1 MITIED
7 IICRAFL
14 TDKKPEEIGST
25 HTLHYYVLSLGDRYD
40 LWWAFYQRIDG
51 YNLLLNCHLLR
62 GDFQRW
68 KSNPMDLDHR
78 CSHTIDKVDIKVKD
92 FFCSYDKLIVE
103 CVDYDLNF
111 T

>member
-25 HTLHYYVLSLGDRYD
+25 HTLNYYVLSLDDKYD
-40 LWWAFYQRIDG
+40 LWWAFSLQVDKQ
-51 YNLLLNCHLLR
+51 NLLLNCRLLR

-68 KSNPMDLDHR
+68 KSDPLENGCCR
-78 CSHTIDKVDIKVKD
+78 TIDKVDIKVKD
-92 FFCSYDKLIVE
+92 FFGCYDKLIVE

-111 T
+111 A